1 MTVYQGKDRK
11 ITAVDEGDSMG
22 EHQSRSVIGTRRDF
36 LKTAAAATAGLALP
50 LPLSGCAPD
59 AEGSPDAEGPGG
71 SAPGRVDQGEIK
83 LGVASYSLRELSR
96 ADAIAAILA
105 LRAPYVSI
113 KSMHLPYESTA
124 QELAA
129 GREEFAAAGLTVVGG
144 GVITLQ
150 EDDDDDIRTY
160 FEYARA
166 AGMPLMVIAP
176 SAATLPRIERFV
188 IEYDIEVAIHNHG
201 PTDQHFP
208 GPRDALPIIRDMDA
222 RVGVCVDLGHTTRTG
237 VDIVEAIEEAGD
249 RVLDVHAKDLG
260 DLLVAESQC
269 IVGEGA
275 MPFPAIFRQLVAMGY
290 SGYVNLEYEIDARD
304 PLPGML
310 QSFAHMRGV
319 LAGAGIAEG

>member
-1 MTVYQGKDRK
+1 MKNQDEDGMGTVGAVRRENA
-11 ITAVDEGDSMG
+11 TAN
-22 EHQSRSVIGTRRDF
+22 RRDF
-36 LKTAAAATAGLALP
+36 LKTAAVASAGLALP
-50 LPLSGCAPD
+50 LPLLGCAPE
-59 AEGSPDAEGPGG
+59 AENSAEARVPGKAQSSG
-71 SAPGRVDQGEIK
+71 IK

-96 ADAIAAILA
+96 TDAIAAIQA
-105 LRAPYVSI
+105 LRSPYVSI

-124 QELAA
+124 QELAS
-129 GREEFAAAGLTVVGG
+129 GLEEFGSAGITVVGG

-150 EDDDDDIRTY
+150 QDDDDDIRTY

-166 AGMPLMVIAP
+166 SGMPLMVIAP
-176 SAATLPRIERFV
+176 SAVTLPRIERFV
-188 IEYDIEVAIHNHG
+188 IEYDIKVAIHNHG
-201 PTDQHFP
+201 PGDEHFP
-208 GPRDALPIIRDMDA
+208 GPRDALPIIQDMDP

-237 VDIVEAIEEAGD
+237 VDIVEAIDESGD
-249 RVLDVHAKDLG
+249 RVLDVHVKDLAN
-260 DLLVAESQC
+260 LLEADSQC

-310 QSFAHMRGV
+310 RSFAYMRGV